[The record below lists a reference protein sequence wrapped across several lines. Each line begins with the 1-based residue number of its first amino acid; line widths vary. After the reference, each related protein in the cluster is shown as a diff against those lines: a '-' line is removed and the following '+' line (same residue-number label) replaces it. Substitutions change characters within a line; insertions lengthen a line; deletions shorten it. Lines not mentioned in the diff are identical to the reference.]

1 MSDTPSRGPGQPVV
15 FRVVSAPAG
24 WKIVGVD
31 AIPMSTLYLSRELA
45 TAHARELAEVLK
57 GHGQRARVVVEGE
70 CQAG

>member
-1 MSDTPSRGPGQPVV
+1 MSDTPSRGPGRPIV

-45 TAHARELAEVLK
+45 AAHARELREFPP
-57 GHGQRARVVVEGE
+57 ARSVRLLPGFD
-70 CQAG
+70 Q